1 MNLQT
6 SPYLLAFIVLAIIC
20 FITADGIA
28 GMQLF
33 LNTMSAQFIAI
44 PGINL
49 GALHRIVSAT
59 ACTVESMPWTAG
71 CYNYCTYF
79 GISVKTGWKYHFFG
93 TVLITTFLAL
103 FFVVWSSIAWPC

>member
-1 MNLQT
+1 
-6 SPYLLAFIVLAIIC
+6 
-20 FITADGIA
+20 
-28 GMQLF
+28 
-33 LNTMSAQFIAI
+33 
-44 PGINL
+44 
-49 GALHRIVSAT
+49 
-59 ACTVESMPWTAG
+59 MPWTAG

>member
-1 MNLQT
+1 MLEISDRLGNCFEGVLGED
-6 SPYLLAFIVLAIIC
+6 SEIFAIKKRLLA
-20 FITADGIA
+20 
-28 GMQLF
+28 
-33 LNTMSAQFIAI
+33 
-44 PGINL
+44 L